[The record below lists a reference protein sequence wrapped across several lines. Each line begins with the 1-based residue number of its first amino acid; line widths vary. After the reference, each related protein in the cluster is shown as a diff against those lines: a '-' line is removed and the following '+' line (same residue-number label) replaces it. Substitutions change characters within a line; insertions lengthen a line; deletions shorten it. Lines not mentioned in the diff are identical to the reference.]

1 MGGRADRFHRF
12 ACALQGALTVE
23 DLATTYLDSV
33 DRVIPAHGLGLYR
46 LDVDTGAV
54 VDVRATVGRDFLE
67 EYEEYVRSD
76 DPVLNFVVQH
86 RRPIDSSRVVDARS
100 WEACGAR
107 SALAVG
113 GYAHSMEAPLLVSG
127 MFFGTLNFA
136 RPVSDP
142 PFSQEDISTARLVSE
157 QLGLATERALRYE
170 MTGHRATALENAL
183 DRVPHAVIVT
193 DLDGRII
200 YQNRQARNDWDV
212 RTTADPSA
220 GGPDPVGA
228 SIEQAMAEFRTQ
240 GKRVCTQ
247 NVRDPATRRQAIL
260 KTYRLSEKDGT
271 AVTLVFPR
279 PTEQGVRRL
288 PSWDVLTKR
297 EQEIAQLVAE
307 GLSTKQIAAKAF
319 VSENTVKQ
327 HLKRIFA
334 KTDVSNRAELVQL
347 IWTSG
352 RQPQ

>member
-1 MGGRADRFHRF
+1 MGGRTEQFHRF
-12 ACALQGALTVE
+12 AGALQAASTVE
-23 DLATTYLDSV
+23 DVAATYLEHV
-33 DRVIPAHGLGLYR
+33 TLVIPADGLGLYR

-54 VDVRATVGRDFLE
+54 VDVKAIVGRDFLE
-67 EYEEYVRSD
+67 DYEDYGRSD
-76 DPVLNFVVQH
+76 DPVLSFVTRH
-86 RRPIDSSRVVDARS
+86 RRPIDSSRVVDAAS

-113 GYAHSMEAPLLVSG
+113 GYGHSMEAPLLVSG
-127 MFFGTLNFA
+127 VFFGTLNFA

-142 PFSQEDISTARLVSE
+142 PFSQEDLSAARLVSE
-157 QLGLATERALRYE
+157 QLGLATERALRFE
-170 MTGHRATALENAL
+170 LTGRRASALENAL

-193 DLDGRII
+193 DLDARII

-212 RTTADPSA
+212 RTTADSSS
-220 GGPDPVGA
+220 GPDPVGA
-228 SIEQAMAEFRTQ
+228 RIEQAMAEFRSQ

-247 NVRDPATRRQAIL
+247 NVRDPATHQQAIL
-260 KTYRLSEKDGT
+260 KTYRLSEKDRT

-279 PTEQGVRRL
+279 SAEPTARRL
-288 PSWDVLTKR
+288 PSWDVLTRR
-297 EQEIAQLVAE
+297 EQEIAQLVSE
-307 GLSTKQIAAKAF
+307 GLTTKQIAAKAF

-352 RQPQ
+352 RRPE